1 MNINCNKSLNL
12 IKYQNPFEL
21 DFISSERGNT
31 VFEKNSNFYK
41 KDENDDNESY
51 FNYAETSAG
60 KDHTMLE
67 KDSNS
72 CLEILIIL
80 FVLMVVL
87 VFL

>member
-12 IKYQNPFEL
+12 IKNQNPFEL

-31 VFEKNSNFYK
+31 IFEKNSNFYK

-60 KDHTMLE
+60 NEHTMLE